1 MNKKYNELI
10 EEVLST
16 SDFMSK
22 EIRHH
27 IKLNIKKYNHFNYQK
42 IQYILNFMENIY
54 DTKFKGY
61 LIIFPTDFKKELNE
75 QDTIPPTKLGNNI
88 TTHNINGGITIK
100 YQNPNHKPII
110 CIWRK
115 EELERTLIHE
125 LIHYYNSDLLKTKKV
140 NKFVKS
146 LNFNINYLGNAE
158 ELMTELLTF
167 FHCLK
172 IRKSSD
178 KELRQEISHSFLNS
192 VKILKHTGH
201 PTFSS
206 FFVRNPKTQIKTD
219 TSLIYYYILKGFVLF
234 FLDPKNIPNKINV
247 SYDDFLLRELKK
259 ITSPKYVKIIDD
271 IMLGFKFDYDR
282 SLRHMF
288 Y

>member
-16 SDFMSK
+16 SDFISK
-22 EIRHH
+22 QIRHH
-27 IKLNIKKYNHFNYQK
+27 IKLNIKKYDNFNYQK

-54 DTKFKGY
+54 GTKFKGY
-61 LIIFPTDFKKELNE
+61 LIIFPTDFKKELNN
-75 QDTIPPTKLGNNI
+75 PPTKLGNNI
-88 TTHNINGGITIK
+88 NTHNINGGVTIK
-100 YQNPNHKPII
+100 YNDPSHKPII

-125 LIHYYNSDLLKTKKV
+125 LIHYYNSNLLATKKV
-140 NKFVKS
+140 DKFVKS

-158 ELMTELLTF
+158 ELITELLTF
-167 FHCLK
+167 FLCLK
-172 IRKSSD
+172 IRKSSEM
-178 KELRQEISHSFLNS
+178 KQEISHSFLNS

-206 FFVRNPKTQIKTD
+206 FFIKNPKNEIKTD

-234 FLDPKNIPNKINV
+234 FLNPKDIPSINKINK
-247 SYDDFLLRELKK
+247 SYDDFLLKELKK

-271 IMLGFKFDYDR
+271 IMIGFKFDYDI